1 MKVAFTTRDSA
12 TINAHFGSANR
23 VDVYEVD
30 TAGYTFL
37 ETLEFGGNLKEDG
50 NEDKLEPKV
59 KALDGCTLVYVSA
72 IGGSA
77 AARLIRKNITPVK
90 AQTEAD
96 DIQDVL
102 TRLVETLNGTVK
114 AQIVSQIMAA
124 NLHDVAQSWIMG
136 PDGSFTRPELRQDEF
151 AFNCHRFFMEN
162 PSLSGRGSA
171 GASDVPKLAHTED
184 QAIL

>member
-102 TRLVETLNGTVK
+102 TRLVETLNGSPPPWLRK
-114 AQIVSQIMAA
+114 ALQKSQPR
-124 NLHDVAQSWIMG
+124 N
-136 PDGSFTRPELRQDEF
+136 F
-151 AFNCHRFFMEN
+151 
-162 PSLSGRGSA
+162 
-171 GASDVPKLAHTED
+171 ED
-184 QAIL
+184 DFDTIEEEILV